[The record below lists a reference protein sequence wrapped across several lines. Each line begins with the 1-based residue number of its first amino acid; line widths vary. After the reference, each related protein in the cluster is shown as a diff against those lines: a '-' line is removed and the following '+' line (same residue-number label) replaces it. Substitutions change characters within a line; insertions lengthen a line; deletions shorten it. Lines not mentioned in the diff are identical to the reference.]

1 MFVIFLKLCYH
12 SLVTLGVARWD
23 ILKVGKLL
31 KVETNMRFIEL
42 LWFDTKMKNGYIGVW
57 IGREE
62 EEEVEKKEK
71 KRELQG
77 NQIKY
82 RRLLAS

>member
-12 SLVTLGVARWD
+12 SLVTLGVAGWD

-42 LWFDTKMKNGYIGVW
+42 LWFDTKMKNGYIGV
-57 IGREE
+57 
-62 EEEVEKKEK
+62 
-71 KRELQG
+71 
-77 NQIKY
+77 
-82 RRLLAS
+82 